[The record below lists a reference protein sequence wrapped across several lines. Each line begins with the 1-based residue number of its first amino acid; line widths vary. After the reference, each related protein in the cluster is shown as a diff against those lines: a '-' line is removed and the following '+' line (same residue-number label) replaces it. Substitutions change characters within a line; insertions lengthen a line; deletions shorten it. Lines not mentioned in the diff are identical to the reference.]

1 MRRLATISALALTAV
16 FLVAT
21 VVIVGSDSLGPSLAF
36 VGISAGAAGFAA
48 IGAALAVRKP
58 NNSVGW
64 LLLAAGFFFGL
75 NIFGE
80 AFAVYSAVELERS
93 LEFSQIVLGVAGVSF
108 LVTLFSIS
116 MLLILFPTGHL
127 LSRQWRWSV
136 RWLIATLLVG
146 AGGDVVTA
154 RSVTDIEGFL
164 ANSWSLDHAG
174 QALSEPI
181 TILVKIGVAMT
192 VLSLIVGAVALVV
205 RFRRSSGVERQ
216 QLEWVVYAGMFTA
229 LSLPAIAPV
238 GLPLWIRLV
247 SLVAAML
254 VLPAGFAIA
263 LFRHRLYDIDRLINR
278 TVVYG
283 AVVVVLV
290 GVYGAAIFVLRDVLP
305 VVEGDLAVAAST
317 LAVAAL
323 FNPLRLRVQT
333 AVDRRFYRS
342 RYDAQRVVEEFSHR
356 LAEEI
361 DLDALA
367 EDWLATVDQAVKPE
381 TAQVWLR

>member
-1 MRRLATISALALTAV
+1 M
-16 FLVAT
+16 
-21 VVIVGSDSLGPSLAF
+21 
-36 VGISAGAAGFAA
+36 
-48 IGAALAVRKP
+48 
-58 NNSVGW
+58 
-64 LLLAAGFFFGL
+64 
-75 NIFGE
+75 
-80 AFAVYSAVELERS
+80 
-93 LEFSQIVLGVAGVSF
+93 
-108 LVTLFSIS
+108 
-116 MLLILFPTGHL
+116 
-127 LSRQWRWSV
+127 
-136 RWLIATLLVG
+136 
-146 AGGDVVTA
+146 
-154 RSVTDIEGFL
+154 
-164 ANSWSLDHAG
+164 
-174 QALSEPI
+174 
-181 TILVKIGVAMT
+181 
-192 VLSLIVGAVALVV
+192 GAVALVV

-216 QLEWVVYAGMFTA
+216 QLKWVVYAGMFTA

-238 GLPLWIRLV
+238 GLLLWIRLV

-283 AVVVVLV
+283 AVAVVLV

-305 VVEGDLAVAAST
+305 AVEGDLAVAAST

>member
-174 QALSEPI
+174 QVLSEPI

-216 QLEWVVYAGMFTA
+216 QLKWVVYAGMFTA

-283 AVVVVLV
+283 AVAVVLV